1 MQGAHSRIALMDCRT
16 FDIHPAQGHNTV
28 SAYVYVIKFN
38 ATKMIFT
45 NNRIVKLC
53 EAEKMN
59 ILLKKTQDLN
69 FQFYFSFIFIIL
81 EGRTPSSFVI

>member
-1 MQGAHSRIALMDCRT
+1 MQGAHRSGPCD
-16 FDIHPAQGHNTV
+16 TV

-59 ILLKKTQDLN
+59 ILKKKTPD
-69 FQFYFSFIFIIL
+69 F
-81 EGRTPSSFVI
+81 

>member
-1 MQGAHSRIALMDCRT
+1 MQDAHRSRPCKTI
-16 FDIHPAQGHNTV
+16 

-59 ILLKKTQDLN
+59 ILKKKNSRLLN
-69 FQFYFSFIFIIL
+69 FQFDFLFIFIIL

>member
-1 MQGAHSRIALMDCRT
+1 MQGAHRSR
-16 FDIHPAQGHNTV
+16 PYNTV

-45 NNRIVKLC
+45 KNRNVKLC

-59 ILLKKTQDLN
+59 SIKKKTPD
-69 FQFYFSFIFIIL
+69 F
-81 EGRTPSSFVI
+81 